1 MALTF
6 FFSYLHWSNGTFL
19 VFDSSKN
26 TLGDF
31 FKTFFKNIF
40 YSLIGYITLLKL
52 TRVLTGVFRES

>member
-6 FFSYLHWSNGTFL
+6 FFFLTYTGQMGLFWYLTVVKILW
-19 VFDSSKN
+19 VI
-26 TLGDF
+26 F
-31 FKTFFKNIF
+31 FKTFF